1 MTQTVQRTTQKL
13 IDLLPENE
21 EYYRLDEL
29 RSWGFP
35 GFVVER
41 IKVELERNMAESM
54 ILPQTDWANIK
65 SDAVQNA
72 WQQFVQ
78 AIRAEARLPASYA
91 RAVIE
96 TAVADVID
104 MLTEPR
110 KNIPD
115 VIFGGDKELSFTQL
129 SKRTEAVVVYNHFA
143 ALLPR
148 YMQKKDMERLSKV
161 RCMQVISQADSKLTA
176 KYSPLN
182 WAQTL
187 APLFELLD
195 GTIDPSLLRLF
206 FEDKDRSE
214 LAAVFEQRDE
224 ALTRAEFIEILSS
237 PNLTNKKL
245 QVETDE
251 EKREEQSSAENS
263 SEKEAGETSLMAG
276 RAEVDQGSSLQ
287 AAEEGERE
295 GGDSVEKEPKEQPSE
310 FDQADTLDTV
320 ESEEEPIEEYDSDG
334 EAAEEKSDPDDNYTD
349 PTVEV
354 NNNGTYSINATFG
367 EAEQADGDSVEENN
381 TAGADSETTDD
392 TQESVDPIWM
402 HFISED
408 ENTEIASE
416 EEVEEDSGPDLDR
429 SGLPEEEKEQDLDEE
444 PIIDLTESE
453 DDKANK
459 ADGLID
465 HLSDSRDYF
474 VESIFDGSEQAYE
487 EAVQKIALFDD
498 WRKASKYIQND
509 IFRRNLVD
517 MYSES
522 AVDFTDRL
530 QDYFLEKEN

>member
-263 SEKEAGETSLMAG
+263 SEKEAGENSLIAG
-276 RAEVDQGSSLQ
+276 RAEVNQDSSLQ

-295 GGDSVEKEPKEQPSE
+295 GGDSVEKESKEQPSE
-310 FDQADTLDTV
+310 FDQADALDTV

-367 EAEQADGDSVEENN
+367 EAEQADDDSVEENN

-402 HFISED
+402 HFMSED

>member
-263 SEKEAGETSLMAG
+263 SEKEAGENSLIAG
-276 RAEVDQGSSLQ
+276 RAEVNQDSSLQ
-287 AAEEGERE
+287 AAEESERE

-367 EAEQADGDSVEENN
+367 EAEQADDDSVEENN